1 MYNALTAL
9 LLLFTSGLVSQASP
23 AADPEPVAAKLTADT
38 TAVVPGQSFRLGV
51 ELKLQPGW
59 HVYYKVPGDIGR
71 GTTVELQ
78 APQGLTSTDS
88 RWAKPYRFEDSG
100 LVTYGYVDGTVI
112 VIPVTVPASY
122 KPGDKLQ
129 VKVLVTWLACN
140 NSCIPGEAELTLEL
154 PVVAVAGLNVSR
166 PDMDAA
172 NFSGALDTTVLPP
185 GHAGTGSTTPSG
197 NVLDKDFVAPTA
209 LTIATFISAM
219 FAAFIGGILLNL
231 MPCVLPVLS
240 LKIFGFVKQAGDDR
254 SRIWKMGLAYTAGT
268 MSTFL
273 LLALVIIG
281 VQMAGVSIGW
291 GFQFQHPLFVIAM
304 ISLITVMSLS
314 LFGVFYVQVGGGST
328 VDRLAQKE
336 GYIGAFGKGV
346 SATILS
352 TPCTAPFLG
361 SALGFA
367 FSQPWFVVIAIFLT
381 IGAGLSAPYM
391 LLCWKPGWMKFLPKP
406 GDWMERFKEAMGFL
420 MLGSAAWLLFVL
432 SRQTGAA
439 AVSAT
444 VSFLLILSACAWM
457 VGRFA
462 DLNATRSRRVV
473 IWFVSLVLTGIS
485 FWYIVMPALEVRDQ
499 ATHRTATQ
507 VNGVQ
512 WEPFSPEALQ
522 KHLDD
527 GKIVV
532 LDFTADWCLTC
543 KLNEQ
548 VITGQTVTDRMKAN
562 NAVVLVVDWTNRDP
576 EILKLIRRFGRS
588 GVPLCVVF
596 GAKDPGNPIV
606 LPELL
611 TPQTVLDA
619 LDKMKK

>member
-9 LLLFTSGLVSQASP
+9 LLLFTSGLLSQASP
-23 AADPEPVAAKLTADT
+23 AADPEPVVAKLTADT

-71 GTTVELQ
+71 GTTVELL
-78 APQGLTSTDS
+78 APQDLTAAES
-88 RWAKPYRFEDSG
+88 RWVKPYRFEDSG
-100 LVTYGYVDGTVI
+100 MVTYGYVDGTVV

-122 KPGDKLQ
+122 KPGEKLQ
-129 VKVLVTWLACN
+129 IKVLVTWLACN

-154 PVVAVAGLNVSR
+154 PVVAVAAVNVTR

-172 NFSGALDTTVLPP
+172 SFNGALDTAVLPP
-185 GHAGTGSTTPSG
+185 DHQSDSGTPSG
-197 NVLDKDFVAPTA
+197 NILNKDFVAPSE
-209 LTIATFISAM
+209 LTFTTFISAL

-240 LKIFGFVKQAGDDR
+240 LKVFGFVKQAGDDR
-254 SRIWKMGLAYTAGT
+254 SRIWKMGLAYSAGT
-268 MSTFL
+268 ISTFL
-273 LLALVIIG
+273 LLALIIIG

-314 LFGVFYVQVGGGST
+314 LFGVFYVQVGGGSA

-336 GYIGAFGKGV
+336 GYVGAFGKGV

-367 FSQPWFVVIAIFLT
+367 FSQPWFVVIAIFIT

-444 VSFLLILSACAWM
+444 VTFLLILSACAWM
-457 VGRFA
+457 IGRFA
-462 DLNATRSRRVV
+462 DLNATRSRRLAV
-473 IWFVSLVLTGIS
+473 WFVSLVLTGLS
-485 FWYIVMPALEVRDQ
+485 FWYIVMPTLDARDQ
-499 ATHRTATQ
+499 ATHRTASQ

-527 GKIVV
+527 GKIVMI
-532 LDFTADWCLTC
+532 DFTADWCLTC

-562 NAVVLVVDWTNRDP
+562 NAVVLVVDWTNRDA
-576 EILKLIRRFGRS
+576 EVLKLIRRFGRS

-596 GAKDPGNPIV
+596 GPKDPGNPIV

-611 TPQTVLDA
+611 TPQMVLDA